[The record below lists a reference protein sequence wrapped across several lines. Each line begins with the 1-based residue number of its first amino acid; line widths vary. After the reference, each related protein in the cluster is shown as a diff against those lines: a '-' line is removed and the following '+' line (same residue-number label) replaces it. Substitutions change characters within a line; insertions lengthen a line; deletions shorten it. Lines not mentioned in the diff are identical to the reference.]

1 MNERERFLS
10 ILVAGLLVATGV
22 WWGFGKYNAAIE
34 SRQSQIDQ
42 LVTTQAQLN
51 EKRLQG

>member
-22 WWGFGKYNAAIE
+22 WWGFGKYNKAIG
-34 SRQSQIDQ
+34 SRQNQIDKIGRAH
-42 LVTTQAQLN
+42 V
-51 EKRLQG
+51 